1 MMFLE
6 HFSLNAHP
14 FTEKPPI
21 EWLLRDEHIEQAMA
35 RLKFFEQQGTIAL
48 IIGQTGL
55 GKSSLLRLFIHELPP
70 NRYTPLYL
78 HLTPLHANAFLRLIV
93 TKLGE
98 KPKIGKDRLLLQ
110 ILDRIHQ
117 NDKCSLLII
126 DEAHLL
132 DPKTL
137 TDLRLLIS
145 SIDEKISLKIVLCG
159 QHDLTQILKRSSHAD
174 LAYRITLQFMM
185 RALSK
190 EKTSAYIDHRI
201 RMAGA
206 TEKVFQQESKDLI
219 HDYTDGVPRQI
230 NNVATACLINAA
242 ARGLTQITESLVNE
256 TMAEF
261 SLP

>member
-1 MMFLE
+1 MFLE
-6 HFSLNAHP
+6 HFSLNDHP

-21 EWLLRDEHIEQAMA
+21 EWLLRDDYIHQAMA
-35 RLKFFEQQGTIAL
+35 RLKFFEQQGAIAL

-55 GKSSLLRLFIHELPP
+55 GKSSLLRLFIRELPQ
-70 NRYTPLYL
+70 NRYNPLYL

-98 KPKIGKDRLLLQ
+98 KPKIGKDRMLLQ
-110 ILDRIHQ
+110 ILDRINQ
-117 NDKCSLLII
+117 NDKCTLLIV

-145 SIDEKISLKIVLCG
+145 SIDERISLKILLCG
-159 QHDLTQILKRSSHAD
+159 QHDLAQILKRSSHAD
-174 LAYRITLQFMM
+174 LAYRITLQFVM
-185 RALSK
+185 RPLSK

-201 RMAGA
+201 IMAGG
-206 TEKVFQQESKDLI
+206 TKKIFQQEAKDLI

-230 NNVATACLINAA
+230 NNVATASLINAA
-242 ARGLTQITESLVNE
+242 ARGIKQITESLVNE